1 MNLTANSLTNFYKS
15 SIGKK
20 IVVAITGLAL
30 IGFLLAHMIGNL
42 KIYSGADKLN
52 AYAAWLHSMPAL
64 LWMARIGLLVFF
76 VLHIVTTIQLVIQNR
91 SSKGARY
98 VYNHTNTASGASRTM
113 IWSGIIII
121 SFVVYHILH
130 FTVRFAN
137 DYDSSHYI
145 DSMGRHDVY
154 KMLVDGFNWLP
165 ASIFYIVSMA
175 LLCWHLS
182 HGFSSVFQTLGLRTD
197 KNWKLIKASGI
208 TYSLAIFIG
217 NCSIPISVLFGWV
230 SY

>member
-1 MNLTANSLTNFYKS
+1 MNLSANSLINFYKS

-76 VLHIVTTIQLVIQNR
+76 ALHIITTIQLVIQNR

-137 DYDSSHYI
+137 NYDSSHYI

-165 ASIFYIVSMA
+165 ASIFYIFSM
-175 LLCWHLS
+175 
-182 HGFSSVFQTLGLRTD
+182 FQ
-197 KNWKLIKASGI
+197 S
-208 TYSLAIFIG
+208 
-217 NCSIPISVLFGWV
+217 
-230 SY
+230 